1 MAKPRNLPAGLD
13 AAATDE
19 VLVAGC
25 LAGDERAWA
34 ALILRYAGYIHAVA
48 SRAFGLGPS
57 AADEVFQDVCVRL
70 YDGLAGYAGRSE
82 FRPWLRAV
90 SVSACREYLRREARQ
105 AERAGSPPDQEPAAE
120 LDELEIALDVRA
132 AVDALGDPCRMTIGL
147 YFFRG
152 LTQAQVAKRLR
163 VPAGTVAA
171 RLSRC
176 LKRLRGS
183 LQESGLDPAS
193 RE

>member
-1 MAKPRNLPAGLD
+1 MAKPRNRPADLD
-13 AAATDE
+13 SSATDE
-19 VLVAGC
+19 ALVAAC

-34 ALILRYAGYIHAVA
+34 ALIGRYAGYIHAVA
-48 SRAFGLGPS
+48 SRGFGFGPS
-57 AADEVFQDVCVRL
+57 AADEIFQDVCVRL

-90 SVSACREYLRREARQ
+90 CVSACREHLRRLARD
-105 AERAGSPPDQEPAAE
+105 AERSGSPPDREPAAE
-120 LDELEIALDVRA
+120 LDELEVALDLRA
-132 AVDALGDPCRMTIGL
+132 AVDDLGDPCRTTIGL

-176 LKRLRGS
+176 LKRLRGA
-183 LQESGLDPAS
+183 LQESGPDPAS